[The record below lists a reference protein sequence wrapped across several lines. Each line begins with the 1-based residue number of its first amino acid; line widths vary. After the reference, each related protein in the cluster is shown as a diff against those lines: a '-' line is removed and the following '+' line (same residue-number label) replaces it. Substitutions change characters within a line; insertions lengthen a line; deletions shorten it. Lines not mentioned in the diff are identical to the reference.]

1 MGSEMCIR
9 DSFQTLAE
17 MSKATFAAAEPGKS
31 PDFVRPFAGYLGPE
45 ARLLLLICEKLGD
58 AGASQSLKALMA
70 DVNDGVS
77 MVDDLNKRSGWA
89 IAPGSVNA
97 GIGEARL
104 SQSPSQQAPPRKPAS
119 R

>member
-1 MGSEMCIR
+1 
-9 DSFQTLAE
+9 

-89 IAPGSVNA
+89 IAPGSVNP

-104 SQSPSQQAPPRKPAS
+104 SQPPSQPQQAQARKPAS